1 MAAGVLG
8 AALLAWW
15 SLSGPSGAP
24 ESSSFKTLNPT
35 EISPKSTMP
44 NVAPVAAPT
53 TVLPT
58 NDASVPPKTSLPTE
72 APRALAPPA
81 GAAPAEAT
89 FAPAKAQS
97 EPKSEV
103 VQPTTVPVPERKLE
117 TRSTTR
123 QPRADRGQ
131 AEPRVPQRPARCSG
145 LIDRWQLGAAL
156 SDEEQ
161 RFLTEKCK

>member
-1 MAAGVLG
+1 MAAGLLG

-44 NVAPVAAPT
+44 NVPPVADPA

-58 NDASVPPKTSLPTE
+58 NDTSVPPKTSLPTE
-72 APRALAPPA
+72 APA
-81 GAAPAEAT
+81 AEAP
-89 FAPAKAQS
+89 FVPAKVPL
-97 EPKSEV
+97 EPKSET
-103 VQPTTVPVPERKLE
+103 VQATTVPALERKIE

-131 AEPRVPQRPARCSG
+131 AEPRASQRPARCSG